1 MGLKMWRE
9 EGGGRVR
16 VERGGV
22 TIRTPNYNFEILHLV
37 LSSFLV

>member
-1 MGLKMWRE
+1 MERSR
-9 EGGGRVR
+9 GRG